1 MTTHF
6 GLMVIFALFV
16 SVVFATL
23 MRDEP
28 RQQVA
33 FGGRL
38 FAGFVGRR
46 NAHRLAAVSVATVMQ
61 GPLCVRVR

>member
-1 MTTHF
+1 MTSHF

-28 RQQVA
+28 REQLK
-33 FGGRL
+33 FGGQL
-38 FAGFVGRR
+38 FAGFVG
-46 NAHRLAAVSVATVMQ
+46 AGVLI
-61 GPLCVRVR
+61 GWLLYPLPL